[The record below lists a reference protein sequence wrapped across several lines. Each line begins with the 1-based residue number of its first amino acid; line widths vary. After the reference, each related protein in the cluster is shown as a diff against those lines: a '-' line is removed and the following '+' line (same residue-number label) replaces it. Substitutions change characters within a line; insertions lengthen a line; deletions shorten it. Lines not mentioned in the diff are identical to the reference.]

1 MRRIHA
7 ERGGKG
13 AAMKNFV
20 LRIDPLTGEEYYEV
34 YLRGRQ
40 LLNNPHLNKASAF
53 TKEERLSLGLDGM
66 LRAGIATLESQLDRT
81 YEAYL
86 RKPDDME
93 RYIYLSGLLDR
104 NEVLFYRL
112 LQDHLDEMV
121 PIIYTPTVGQA
132 CMQLSHIQRRF
143 RGIYIT
149 PENIGNI
156 DQIFQGLSQPQVNLV
171 VVTDGERILGLG
183 DLGSDGMGIPVGKV
197 SLYVAAGGVHPGVCL
212 PITLDVGTNN
222 PRLLEDPLYLGNR
235 KPRLRGAEYEELVEK
250 FVLGVKRNFP
260 GALLQWEDFAK
271 QTAFKNLDRYRER
284 ILSFNDDI
292 QGTGSTAL
300 AALITAMRI
309 KKSRFQDE
317 RYLIVGLGQAG
328 TGIAMNIRAALKAEG
343 LSNEEA
349 RKRIFAVDMQG
360 LLIEGDPLLEG
371 PQEPLAQCRSAVD
384 GWKLDDPSR
393 ISLEDVIR
401 NAHPTVLIGVTA
413 QPNLFSAAILAETA
427 KHSERPIVL
436 ALSNP
441 THKCE
446 CTPEAVWK
454 ATDGKGFV
462 ATGSPFSPMDWKG
475 RTLQASQ
482 CNNMYIFPGIGL
494 GALVCKATRV
504 TDGMFLAASKAISAF
519 VTPEQEA
526 MGLLLPEMKDIRQ
539 VSAAVAKA
547 VGIEARNA
555 GLGRLLDDD
564 QIGAVVTKA
573 QWVPAYTAYRPGTLR
588 HED

>member
-1 MRRIHA
+1 
-7 ERGGKG
+7 
-13 AAMKNFV
+13 MKTFG
-20 LRIDPLTGEEYYEV
+20 LKIDPLTGEEYYEV
-34 YLRGRQ
+34 YVRGRA

-53 TKEERLSLGLDGM
+53 SKEERLSLGLDGM
-66 LRAGIATLESQLDRT
+66 LRPGISSLDSQLDRT
-81 YEAYL
+81 YEAFL
-86 RKPDDME
+86 RKSDDLE
-93 RYIYLSGLLDR
+93 KYIYLSGLLDR

-112 LQDHLDEMV
+112 LVDHLDEMV
-121 PIIYTPTVGQA
+121 PIVYTPTVGQA
-132 CMQLSHIQRRF
+132 CLQLSHIQRRY

-156 DQIFQGLSQPQVNLV
+156 DQIFHGLSQPQVNLV

-222 PRLLEDPLYLGNR
+222 PRLLEDPLYLGIR
-235 KPRLRGAEYEELVEK
+235 RPRLRGAEYEELVEK

-271 QTAFKNLDRYRER
+271 HTAFKNLDRYRER

-300 AALITAMRI
+300 AALMTAMRI

-317 RYLIVGLGQAG
+317 RYVIVGMGQAG

-343 LSNEEA
+343 LSDDEA

-371 PQEPLAQCRSAVD
+371 PQLPLAQCRSAVE

-393 ISLEDVIR
+393 ISLQDVVR

-413 QPNLFSAAILAETA
+413 QPNLFDEAILAETA
-427 KHSERPIVL
+427 RHSERPIVL

-446 CTPEAVWK
+446 CSPEAVWK
-454 ATDGKGFV
+454 ATDGKGLV
-462 ATGSPFSPMDWKG
+462 ATGSPFAPVAWKG

-482 CNNMYIFPGIGL
+482 CNNMYIFPGVGL
-494 GALVCKATRV
+494 GALVCKASRI
-504 TDGMFLAASKAISAF
+504 TDRMFLAASKAISTF

-526 MGLLLPEMKDIRQ
+526 TGLLLPEMKDIRA
-539 VSAAVAKA
+539 VSAAVAVA
-547 VGIEARNA
+547 VGREARDA
-555 GLGRLLDDD
+555 GLGRLLDDGQLD
-564 QIGAVVTKA
+564 AIVAKA
-573 QWVPAYTAYRPGTLR
+573 QWEPHYTSYRPATLR
-588 HED
+588 QED

>member
-1 MRRIHA
+1 
-7 ERGGKG
+7 
-13 AAMKNFV
+13 MKTFV
-20 LRIDPLTGEEYYEV
+20 LNIDPLTGEEYYEV
-34 YLRGRQ
+34 YVRGRQ

-53 TKEERLSLGLDGM
+53 TKEERLGLGLDGM
-66 LRAGIATLESQLDRT
+66 LRPGISTLESQLDRT
-81 YEAYL
+81 YEAFL
-86 RKPDDME
+86 RKSDDLE
-93 RYIYLSGLLDR
+93 KYIYLSGLLDR

-112 LQDHLDEMV
+112 LVDHLDEMV

-132 CMQLSHIQRRF
+132 CLQLSHIQRRY

-156 DQIFQGLSQPQVNLV
+156 DQIFHGLSQPQVNLI

-212 PITLDVGTNN
+212 PVTLDVGTNN
-222 PRLLEDPLYLGNR
+222 PRLLEDPLYLGIR
-235 KPRLRGAEYEELVEK
+235 RPRLRGAEYEELVEK

-271 QTAFKNLDRYRER
+271 HTAFKNLDRYRER

-300 AALITAMRI
+300 AALMTAMRI
-309 KKSRFQDE
+309 KKSRFQGE
-317 RYLIVGLGQAG
+317 RYVIVGLGQAG

-343 LSNEEA
+343 LTDEEA
-349 RKRIFAVDMQG
+349 RQRIFAVDMQG

-371 PQEPLAQCRSAVD
+371 PQLPLAQCRSAVE

-393 ISLEDVIR
+393 IGLQDVVR

-413 QPNLFSAAILAETA
+413 QPNLFDEAILAETA
-427 KHSERPIVL
+427 RHSERPIVL

-446 CTPEAVWK
+446 CSPEAVWK
-454 ATDGKGFV
+454 ATDGKGLV
-462 ATGSPFSPMDWKG
+462 ATGSPFAPVNWKG

-482 CNNMYIFPGIGL
+482 CNNMYIFPGVGL
-494 GALVCKATRV
+494 GALVCKATRI
-504 TDGMFLAASKAISAF
+504 TDSMFLAGSKAISTF

-526 MGLLLPEMKDIRQ
+526 TGLLLPEMKDIRQ

-547 VGIEARNA
+547 VSREARDA
-555 GLGRLLDDD
+555 GLGRLLNDEQLDA
-564 QIGAVVTKA
+564 IIVKA
-573 QWVPAYTAYRPGTLR
+573 QWDPHYTAYRAGTPR
-588 HED
+588 NTD

>member
-1 MRRIHA
+1 
-7 ERGGKG
+7 
-13 AAMKNFV
+13 MKTFV
-20 LRIDPLTGEEYYEV
+20 LKIDPLTGEDYYEV
-34 YLRGRQ
+34 YVRGRQ
-40 LLNNPHLNKASAF
+40 LLNNAHLNKASAF

-66 LRAGIATLESQLDRT
+66 LRPGIATLESQLDRT
-81 YEAYL
+81 YEAFL

-149 PENIGNI
+149 PENIANI
-156 DQIFQGLSQPQVNLV
+156 DQIFHGLSQPQVNLI

-197 SLYVAAGGVHPGVCL
+197 SLYVAAGGVHPGVTL

-222 PRLLEDPLYLGNR
+222 PRLLEDPLYLGIR
-235 KPRLRGAEYEELVEK
+235 KPRLRGTEYEELIEK

-300 AALITAMRI
+300 AALMTAMRI

-317 RYLIVGLGQAG
+317 RYVIVGMGQAG
-328 TGIAMNIRAALKAEG
+328 TGIALNILAMLKEEG
-343 LSNEEA
+343 LSAEEA
-349 RKRIFAVDMQG
+349 GKRIFAVDMQG
-360 LLIEGDPLLEG
+360 LLLEGDPLLEG
-371 PQEPLAQCRSAVD
+371 PQEPLAQRRASVA

-393 ISLEDVIR
+393 IGLEDVIR

-413 QPNLFSAAILAETA
+413 QPGLFSEAILAETA

-446 CTPEAVWK
+446 CSPEAVWK
-454 ATDGKGFV
+454 ATDGKGLV
-462 ATGSPFSPMDWKG
+462 ATGSPFEPMDWKG
-475 RTLQASQ
+475 HTLQASQ
-482 CNNMYIFPGIGL
+482 CNNMYIFPGVGL

-504 TDGMFLAASKAISAF
+504 TDGMFLAASKAISEF

-526 MGLLLPEMKDIRQ
+526 MGLLLPEMKDIRK
-539 VSAAVAKA
+539 VSASVAKA

-564 QIGAVVTKA
+564 QIGAVVTRA
-573 QWVPAYTAYRPGTLR
+573 QWVPAYPAYRPGTLR
-588 HED
+588 YED

>member
-1 MRRIHA
+1 
-7 ERGGKG
+7 
-13 AAMKNFV
+13 MKTYGFK
-20 LRIDPLTGEEYYEV
+20 IDPLTGEDYYEV
-34 YLRGRQ
+34 YVRGRQ
-40 LLNNPHLNKASAF
+40 LLNDAHLNKASAF
-53 TKEERLSLGLDGM
+53 TKEERLGLGLDGM
-66 LRAGIATLESQLDRT
+66 LRPGVSNLDSQLDRT
-81 YEAYL
+81 YEAFR

-93 RYIYLSGLLDR
+93 RYIYLSGLQDR

-112 LQDHLDEMV
+112 LQEHLDEMV
-121 PIIYTPTVGQA
+121 PIVYTPTVGHA
-132 CMQLSHIQRRF
+132 CLQMSHIQRRT

-156 DQIFQGLSQPQVNLV
+156 DQIFQGLSQPQVNLI

-212 PITLDVGTNN
+212 PICLDVGTNN
-222 PRLLEDPLYLGNR
+222 PRLLEDPLYLGIR

-250 FVLGVKRNFP
+250 FILGVKRNFP

-271 QTAFKNLDRYRER
+271 HTAFKNLDRYRER

-292 QGTGSTAL
+292 QGTGATAL
-300 AALITAMRI
+300 AALMTAMRI

-317 RYLIVGLGQAG
+317 RYVIVGMGQAG
-328 TGIAMNIRAALKAEG
+328 TGIAMNIRAALKEEG
-343 LSNEEA
+343 LSDEEA

-371 PQEPLAQCRSAVD
+371 PQEPMAQRRAAVEGWSLA
-384 GWKLDDPSR
+384 DPSR
-393 ISLEDVIR
+393 IGFEDVVR
-401 NAHPTVLIGVTA
+401 NTHPTVLIGVTA
-413 QPNLFSAAILAETA
+413 QPDLFSAAILAETA

-446 CTPEAVWK
+446 CSPEAVWK
-454 ATDGKGFV
+454 ATDGKGLV
-462 ATGSPFSPMDWKG
+462 ATGSPFAPVPWKD
-475 RTLQASQ
+475 RMLQASQ
-482 CNNMYIFPGIGL
+482 CNNMYVFPGVGL
-494 GALVCKATRV
+494 GALVCKASRV
-504 TDGMFLAASKAISAF
+504 TDSMFLAASKAISGF

-526 MGLLLPEMKDIRQ
+526 TGLLLPEMKDIRQ

-564 QIGAVVTKA
+564 QLEAIVARA
-573 QWVPAYTAYRPGTLR
+573 QWEPKYAAYRPGVPMSR
-588 HED
+588 

>member
-1 MRRIHA
+1 
-7 ERGGKG
+7 
-13 AAMKNFV
+13 MKTFG
-20 LRIDPLTGEEYYEV
+20 LKIDPLTGEEYYEV
-34 YLRGRQ
+34 YVRGRQ

-81 YEAYL
+81 YEAFL
-86 RKPDDME
+86 RKTDDLE

-112 LQDHLDEMV
+112 LVDHLDEMV

-149 PENIGNI
+149 SENIGNI
-156 DQIFQGLSQPQVNLV
+156 DQIFHGLSQPQVNLI

-222 PRLLEDPLYLGNR
+222 PRLLEDPLYLGIR

-292 QGTGSTAL
+292 QGTGSTSL
-300 AALITAMRI
+300 AALMTAMRI

-343 LSNEEA
+343 LSDDEA

-371 PQEPLAQCRSAVD
+371 PQEPLAQCRAAVD

-393 ISLEDVIR
+393 IGLEDVIR

-413 QPNLFSAAILAETA
+413 QPGLFNEAILAETA

-446 CTPEAVWK
+446 CSPEAVWK
-454 ATDGKGFV
+454 ATNGKGLV
-462 ATGSPFSPMDWKG
+462 ATGSPFAPMDWNG
-475 RTLQASQ
+475 RTLQSSQ
-482 CNNMYIFPGIGL
+482 CNNMYIFPGVGL

-504 TDGMFLAASKAISAF
+504 TDGMFLAASKAISTF

-564 QIGAVVTKA
+564 QIDAVVTKA
-573 QWVPAYTAYRPGTLR
+573 QWVPAYTAYRPGTVR